1 VAGLS
6 GTATA
11 SRATSD
17 IVRPSTS
24 ARLQSVPG
32 YGLTVENMDWVPDEC
47 TLPTA
52 DRPLR
57 TAQFREVF
65 GELTRTI
72 ERVAPGRL
80 RLALVPSPE
89 VAGRVAE
96 LAVRETECCSFFEF
110 TLTAGK
116 GLSLEI
122 AVPEGR
128 EAILDAMAGSL

>member
-1 VAGLS
+1 
-6 GTATA
+6 
-11 SRATSD
+11 
-17 IVRPSTS
+17 
-24 ARLQSVPG
+24 
-32 YGLTVENMDWVPDEC
+32 MDWIADEC

-72 ERVAPGRL
+72 ERLAPERL
-80 RLALVPSPE
+80 RLTLVTSPE

-96 LAVRETECCSFFEF
+96 LAVREIECCSFFEF

-116 GLSLEI
+116 GLSLDI
-122 AVPEGR
+122 AVPQGR
-128 EAILDAMAGSL
+128 EAILDAMAGAL

>member
-1 VAGLS
+1 VPPQQPTQALVLLEDLVELGIRGVAI
-6 GTATA
+6 GTGV
-11 SRATSD
+11 RAYLRSM
-17 IVRPSTS
+17 
-24 ARLQSVPG
+24 
-32 YGLTVENMDWVPDEC
+32 NWVPDEC

-65 GELTRTI
+65 GELARDV
-72 ERVAPGRL
+72 ERAAPGRL
-80 RLALVPSPE
+80 RLTLTASPE

-122 AVPEGR
+122 AVPKGR
-128 EAILDAMAGSL
+128 EEILDAMAGSL